1 MISKDLISA
10 IKEGLT
16 ENSLTP
22 KYIQLKESFELVI
35 KKRIIANGAILPSER
50 KLAQELNVSRV
61 TIVKVL
67 DELRKSGLV
76 IKKQGKGTTVN
87 FPLDYNLSG
96 GGFSSQ
102 LQHQGNLSNRWISR
116 ELIQGD
122 DFIRQEIEVDKGSKV
137 VKVKRV
143 RLADDIPV
151 SIETMFIPP
160 VYLPRPELLEG
171 SLYNYW
177 YQHGIKPCSQEYEI
191 NVHQLTQ
198 EEADLLEIE
207 AKEPAL
213 KIILKSFD
221 KAGNILEYGYAICR
235 SASYNFKFKVQLSE

>member
-1 MISKDLISA
+1 MMSKDLVSA
-10 IKEGLT
+10 IKNNVSEDT
-16 ENSLTP
+16 STP
-22 KYIQLKESFELVI
+22 KYIQLKESLEYVI
-35 KKRIIANGAILPSER
+35 RKRIIANGAVLPSER
-50 KLAQELNVSRV
+50 KLAQELDVSRV

-76 IKKQGKGTTVN
+76 IKKQGKGTTIH

-102 LQHQGNLSNRWISR
+102 LQNQGKLSNRWISR

-122 DFIRQEIEVDKGSKV
+122 ESIRQEIDVNDESKV

-143 RLADDIPV
+143 RLADEIPV

-177 YQHGIKPCSQEYEI
+177 NQQGIKPYTQEYEI

-198 EEADLLEIE
+198 EEADMLET
-207 AKEPAL
+207 KLDEPSL

-221 KAGNILEYGYAICR
+221 KEGNVLEYGNAICR
-235 SASYNFKFKVQLSE
+235 SASYNFKFKVQLGD

>member
-1 MISKDLISA
+1 MTSKDLVTA
-10 IKEGLT
+10 IKENLS

-22 KYIQLKESFELVI
+22 KYIQLKESLERVI
-35 KKRIIANGAILPSER
+35 QKRIIANGAVLPSER

-102 LQHQGNLSNRWISR
+102 LQSQGKLSNRWISR

-122 DFIRQEIEVDKGSKV
+122 ENIRQEIEVDEGSKV
-137 VKVKRV
+137 AKVKRV

-151 SIETMFIPP
+151 SIETMFIAP

-177 YQHGIKPCSQEYEI
+177 NQQGIKPCTQEYEI

-198 EEADLLEIE
+198 EEADMLEIE
-207 AKEPAL
+207 VSEPAL
-213 KIILKSFD
+213 KIILKSLN
-221 KAGNILEYGYAICR
+221 KEGNVLEYGYAICR
-235 SASYNFKFKVQLSE
+235 SASYNFKFKVQLSG